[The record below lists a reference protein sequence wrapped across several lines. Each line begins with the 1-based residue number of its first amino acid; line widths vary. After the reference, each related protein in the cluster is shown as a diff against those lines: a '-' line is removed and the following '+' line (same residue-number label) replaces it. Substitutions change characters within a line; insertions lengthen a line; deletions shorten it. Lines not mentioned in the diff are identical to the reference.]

1 MKKEVKGLYNLVLAV
16 LLGMVMIF
24 TVSCENK
31 ESPKNKEIS
40 LEEKQEIAEA
50 TKPVA
55 ELEVQEIAK
64 KQWETVKE
72 FKPEVPAEMVY
83 DKTKKEEYQVKI
95 KAEYTEEN
103 GQVDFNKNGLY
114 LTVFET
120 VKDSDIPN
128 VKTYD
133 LLEEYAYYIAGDTK
147 YRDNYEIVGNKA
159 YPIEFGDG
167 SFGIAFLF
175 KDEDSVFPAIVRYG
189 NVVTGIHNNV
199 IVPKL
204 QLVKFMVN
212 GEEYFAPSEYLIT
225 RITVQGKDIVITYGD
240 GSKEHWQTT
249 LNDNEEKSY
258 YLKRIS

>member
-1 MKKEVKGLYNLVLAV
+1 MIFVVFLVTLTSCKKEEA
-16 LLGMVMIF
+16 
-24 TVSCENK
+24 T
-31 ESPKNKEIS
+31 KNTEIT

-50 TKPVA
+50 TKTVA
-55 ELEVQEIAK
+55 ELEVEEAAK
-64 KQWETVKE
+64 KQWETAKE
-72 FKPEVPAEMVY
+72 LKPEVPAEMVY

-240 GSKEHWQTT
+240 GSKEYWQTT
-249 LNDNEEKSY
+249 LSSNGDGTY

>member
-1 MKKEVKGLYNLVLAV
+1 MILVCLMS
-16 LLGMVMIF
+16 LI
-24 TVSCENK
+24 SCNK
-31 ESPKNKEIS
+31 EEVTKNITP
-40 LEEKQEIAEA
+40 EEKQEIAEA

-55 ELEVQEIAK
+55 ELEVQESAK
-64 KQWETVKE
+64 KQWETAKE
-72 FKPEVPAEMVY
+72 FKPKATDEIVY
-83 DKTKKEEYQVKI
+83 DKTKQEEYQVKI
-95 KAEYTEEN
+95 KAEYTEEY

-147 YRDNYEIVGNKA
+147 YRDNYEIVGNEA
-159 YPIEFGDG
+159 YPIEFDDG